1 MANPGWTIYDY
12 ATATDLSKGIHLNIV
27 EKEKALF
34 TSSNS
39 INIITLWDQAKK
51 INKNIK
57 PYKSGYNNASNIQ
70 EAWET
75 TGIAELLANPDQK
88 DPRGEDIDR
97 KVQTFF
103 NLIDELNTGDPKSL
117 KYFLETSAKDYISHD
132 NKMFISTDHAGG
144 ITSGFVFDSLKYDL
158 KPANSDP
165 YIRNLMVTDLSFAI
179 QNYGQTK
186 KYNVIAFDSCMMG
199 MLEVAYALRDQT
211 HYLLASQENTEST
224 GLNYFS
230 ALKDLNNFA
239 NISSADL
246 GKRFI
251 SANIKSYGDNPEI
264 SKSNTLS
271 LTETSELSNVVN
283 ALKDFV
289 EAALAIDNLSPFWK
303 NLGYA
308 LLQGTYYGGSG
319 YQYYHDLSGF
329 IQRASST
336 LGASDALIKASS
348 NLVTA
353 LGKAVTANSISYD
366 GINLLPGAT
375 SIPVSEASYGLSI
388 VLPYNLNSYYNM
400 IGWKKE
406 DTLDKF
412 IKQEYM
418 PQAAEFLAA
427 TNWADFLTKLSIN
440 KVYLAKPGPTNL
452 IGGERDGVLE
462 KTNNGKNISF
472 YLDYDNYTSNYS
484 NIQELNQNVYSLYEL
499 GNHKGNKLT
508 AKDISFELELYPSST
523 NNITIELVDDSLATN
538 KVLASKTYAAN
549 TEVITFNPKII
560 NPTSAESIITAQSKL
575 KISASESTS
584 YNLICNV
591 NGSVP
596 LVPTVEG
603 KIPGS
608 NRDGAIKLEASYL
621 FSPGQFLTKQR
632 KEIWYTFNTSS
643 LEDNYQVIHLATRS
657 MNIINL
663 EISKEVENINEEVNS
678 PSYTTKSISGIGG
691 PSIRFKT
698 ESATKYYIKVSADF
712 NKEEDAIVDFGL
724 NLNYDYSEP
733 SYQLLQA
740 TGLAPSEKFENLG
753 LINIDNF
760 DSTHGELSANLFL
773 NSAPGGSSFS
783 SVGYIS
789 SINDNNNSAWME
801 SSDPNQIGSL
811 NRELA
816 QQLIFT
822 NTLQEFHEI
831 IKATESLSVGQNN
844 TSVVNLGKIGS
855 SVGIYAQLNN
865 GQSINSISQN
875 AGISSAAGDTLVSF
889 ADQGSLSINTGVFS
903 VAYFSE
909 WDSIL
914 NLWSTSVG
922 SFEHNLVFYNVDSI
936 TGAIFDGKEWIYP
949 NSANYAKVA
958 IDRGLEKGW
967 VIEPSKFEAKEDS
980 LKLDG
985 DFIALALVTCGSVEE
1000 FIRTNPTNE
1009 KSSNSLQSWF
1019 SVGSANPDGK
1029 SHFISLGNSIY
1040 GFEDLWGG
1048 GDNDFNDTVI
1058 SLKPIN

>member
-1 MANPGWTIYDY
+1 MAKTGWTIYDY

-39 INIITLWDQAKK
+39 INIITLWDQARKTDK
-51 INKNIK
+51 SE

-75 TGIAELLANPDQK
+75 TGIAELLPNPDQK
-88 DPRGEDIDR
+88 DPRDEGIDR

-103 NLIDELNTGDPKSL
+103 NLIDELNTSDPKSL
-117 KYFLETSAKDYISHD
+117 KYFLETSAKDYASHD
-132 NKMFISTDHAGG
+132 NKMFVSSDHAGG
-144 ITSGFVFDSLKYDL
+144 IISGFVVDSLKYDL
-158 KPANSDP
+158 KPAGNYP
-165 YIRNLMVTDLSFAI
+165 YARILMVTDLSFAI

-211 HYLLASQENTEST
+211 HYLLASQENTAGN

-230 ALKDLNNFA
+230 ALKDLNNLA
-239 NISSADL
+239 NISSVDL

-251 SANIKSYGDNPEI
+251 SANIKSYEDNPEI

-271 LTETSELSNVVN
+271 LTKTSELSNVAS

-319 YQYYHDLSGF
+319 YQFYHDLSGF

-336 LGASDALIKASS
+336 LGASDALIKAST

-353 LGKAVTANSISYD
+353 LGKTVTANSISYD

-400 IGWKKE
+400 IGKEKE

-412 IKQEYM
+412 IKDQYI

-427 TNWADFLTKLSIN
+427 TNWADFLKKLSIN
-440 KVYLAKPGPTNL
+440 KVYLAKAGPTNL

-462 KTNNGKNISF
+462 KANNGKNISF

-484 NIQELNQNVYSLYEL
+484 NTQELNQNVYSLYEL

-538 KVLASKTYAAN
+538 KVLARKTYAAN

-560 NPTSAESIITAQSKL
+560 NPTSAESIITDDIKL
-575 KISASESTS
+575 RIFASESTS

-591 NGSVP
+591 SGSVP
-596 LVPTVEG
+596 LVSNAEG

-608 NRDGAIKLEASYL
+608 NRDGAIELEASYL

-632 KEIWYTFNTSS
+632 KEIWYRFNTSS

-663 EISKEVENINEEVNS
+663 EISKEIKSNIEGANS

-698 ESATKYYIKVSADF
+698 ESATQYYIKVSADF

-740 TGLAPSEKFENLG
+740 TGVAPSEKFENLG

-773 NSAPGGSSFS
+773 NSLPGGSSFS

-801 SSDPNQIGSL
+801 SSGPNQIGSL

-822 NTLQEFHEI
+822 NTLQEFHEV

-844 TSVVNLGKIGS
+844 TSVVNLGEIGS

-958 IDRGLEKGW
+958 IDRGLEKAW
-967 VIEPSKFEAKEDS
+967 VIEPSKFDTKADS
-980 LKLDG
+980 LELDG

-1019 SVGSANPDGK
+1019 SVGSANLDGK
-1029 SHFISLGNSIY
+1029 SHFISLGSGIY

-1058 SLKPIN
+1058 SLKPID

>member
-1 MANPGWTIYDY
+1 MAKTGWTIYDY

-51 INKNIK
+51 TEESE
-57 PYKSGYNNASNIQ
+57 PYESGYNNASNIQ
-70 EAWET
+70 KAWET
-75 TGIAELLANPDQK
+75 TGIAELLANPDQE
-88 DPRGEDIDR
+88 DPRDEKIGR

-103 NLIDELNTGDPKSL
+103 NQIDELNTGDPKSL
-117 KYFLETSAKDYISHD
+117 KYFLETSAKDYVSND
-132 NKMFISTDHAGG
+132 NKMFVSTDHGGG
-144 ITSGFVFDSLKYDL
+144 IIYGFDFDNLEYDL
-158 KPANSDP
+158 KPANNDP
-165 YIRNLMVTDLSFAI
+165 YIENLMVSNLSYAI
-179 QNYGQTK
+179 KNYGQTK
-186 KYNVIAFDSCMMG
+186 KYNIIAFDSCMMG

-211 HYLLASQENTEST
+211 HYLLASQENTEET

-230 ALKDLNNFA
+230 ALKGLNNLA
-239 NISSADL
+239 NIGSADL

-251 SANIKSYGDNPEI
+251 SANMNFYGDNPEI
-264 SKSNTLS
+264 SKKNTLS
-271 LTETSELSNVVN
+271 LTKTSELSNVAS

-289 EAALAIDNLSPFWK
+289 EAALAIENISPFWN

-308 LLQGTYYGGSG
+308 LLQGTHYGGGANG
-319 YQYYHDLSGF
+319 YQFYHDLSGF

-336 LGASDALIKASS
+336 LGASDALIKAST
-348 NLVTA
+348 NLVKA
-353 LGKAVTANSISYD
+353 LGKTVVANSISYD

-400 IGWKKE
+400 IGKKKK
-406 DTLDKF
+406 DTIDKF
-412 IKQEYM
+412 IKNKYM
-418 PQAAEFLAA
+418 PEAAEFLAA
-427 TNWADFLTKLSIN
+427 TNWADFLKKLSIN
-440 KVYLAKPGPTNL
+440 KVYLAKAGPTNL
-452 IGGERDGVLE
+452 IGGERGGVLE
-462 KTNNGKNISF
+462 KANNGKNISF

-484 NIQELNQNVYSLYEL
+484 NTQELNQNVYSLYEL
-499 GNHKGNKLT
+499 ANHKGNKLKT
-508 AKDISFELELYPSST
+508 KDISFELELYPSST

-549 TEVITFNPKII
+549 TEVITFNPNTI
-560 NPTSAESIITAQSKL
+560 NPTSAESIITDDIEL
-575 KISASESTS
+575 RIFASESTS

-591 NGSVP
+591 NGSAP
-596 LVPTVEG
+596 IDPKTG
-603 KIPGS
+603 R
-608 NRDGAIKLEASYL
+608 NRKEAIKLEASYL

-663 EISKEVENINEEVNS
+663 EISKEIKNNMEGANS
-678 PSYTTKSISGIGG
+678 PFYTTKSISGIGG

-698 ESATKYYIKVSADF
+698 ESATKYYIKVSADL

-753 LINIDNF
+753 LINIDNL
-760 DSTHGELSANLFL
+760 DSTHEELSANLFL
-773 NSAPGGSSFS
+773 NSVPGGSSFS

-822 NTLQEFHEI
+822 NTLQEFHEV

-958 IDRGLEKGW
+958 LDRGLEKGW
-967 VIEPSKFEAKEDS
+967 VIEPSKFDAKADS
-980 LKLDG
+980 LELDG

>member
-51 INKNIK
+51 TDKSE

-88 DPRGEDIDR
+88 DPRGEGIDR

-117 KYFLETSAKDYISHD
+117 KYFLETSAKDYTSHD

-165 YIRNLMVTDLSFAI
+165 YIRNLMVTNLSFAI

-211 HYLLASQENTEST
+211 HYLLASQENSAGT

-230 ALKDLNNFA
+230 ALKDLNNLA

-289 EAALAIDNLSPFWK
+289 EAALAIDNLSFWK

-400 IGWKKE
+400 IGRKKE

-452 IGGERDGVLE
+452 IGGDREGVLE
-462 KTNNGKNISF
+462 KANNGKSISF

-484 NIQELNQNVYSLYEL
+484 KIQELNQNVYSLYEL
-499 GNHKGNKLT
+499 DKLT

-538 KVLASKTYAAN
+538 KVLARKTYAAN

-596 LVPTVEG
+596 LDPTVEG

-844 TSVVNLGKIGS
+844 TSVVNLGEIGS

-1058 SLKPIN
+1058 SLKPID